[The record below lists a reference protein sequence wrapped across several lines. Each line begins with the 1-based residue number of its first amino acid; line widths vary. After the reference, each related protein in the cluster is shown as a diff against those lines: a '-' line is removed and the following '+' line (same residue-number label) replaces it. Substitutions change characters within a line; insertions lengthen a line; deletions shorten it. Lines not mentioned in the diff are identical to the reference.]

1 MNSPNSDKD
10 CGALENAT
18 KQLDHVIDQ
27 ARHKH
32 SQHRN
37 KFKEAIDYL
46 DQIFEDL
53 KKECDTGGEDV
64 LDRTPRSA
72 GTSTTTTTPRTVN
85 SDSIRRPTV
94 LHPTPSKPST
104 STPKRAV
111 RPVKPVQVIIDS
123 SPIFLMAL
131 VCSFGVQLLKTLL
144 EGLKSRNGVLNSG
157 DFPGIGT
164 VEMDDD
170 KPPSPV
176 EVVLPKPPVVADSET
191 AEVDVAETIVL
202 PKKTD
207 KLDFTRRWL
216 HDDLSS
222 LAFQPPAPVMFFPE
236 PVRLDFIN
244 KLIFV

>member
-1 MNSPNSDKD
+1 MRYGWRGCHGSYSKV
-10 CGALENAT
+10 CRYV
-18 KQLDHVIDQ
+18 DHDD
-27 ARHKH
+27 H
-32 SQHRN
+32 STYCQFRLH
-37 KFKEAIDYL
+37 
-46 DQIFEDL
+46 
-53 KKECDTGGEDV
+53 TGGEDV
-64 LDRTPRSA
+64 MDRTPRSA

-111 RPVKPVQVIIDS
+111 RPVKPVQPPSPVEVVLPKPPVVADS
-123 SPIFLMAL
+123 ETA
-131 VCSFGVQLLKTLL
+131 
-144 EGLKSRNGVLNSG
+144 E
-157 DFPGIGT
+157 
-164 VEMDDD
+164 
-170 KPPSPV
+170 PPSPV

-236 PVRLDFIN
+236 PVRLDFIS
-244 KLIFV
+244 KLLFV